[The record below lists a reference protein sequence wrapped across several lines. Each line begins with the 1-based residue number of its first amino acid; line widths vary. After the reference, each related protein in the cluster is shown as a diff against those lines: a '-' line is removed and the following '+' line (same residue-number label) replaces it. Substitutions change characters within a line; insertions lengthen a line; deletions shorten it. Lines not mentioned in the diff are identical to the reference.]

1 MDKLTILENIEHYIK
16 LLSKDAVKIEQGES
30 PDDYELA
37 YYMKGLEHGLKFTER
52 DEVTILLSDICQYV
66 YIPYEYL
73 NENGVSPRAV
83 RYFKSSIMKLYLI
96 AQSLIKDLGDVDASK
111 DNIEELFEQVFV
123 SI

>member
-1 MDKLTILENIEHYIK
+1 MRKEQILEAIEKNIDALVKDLYK
-16 LLSKDAVKIEQGES
+16 LEQGES

-52 DEVTILLSDICQYV
+52 DEITTLLLDICQYT
-66 YIPYEYL
+66 YTPYEYL
-73 NENGVSPRAV
+73 NENGVSPRTV
-83 RYFKSSIMKLYLI
+83 RYFKSSIMKLYLL

-111 DNIEELFEQVFV
+111 DNIEELFEKVFV

>member
-1 MDKLTILENIEHYIK
+1 MRKEQILVAIENNIEALVKDLHK
-16 LLSKDAVKIEQGES
+16 LEQGES

-52 DEVTILLSDICQYV
+52 DEITILISDICQYT
-66 YIPYEYL
+66 YSPYEYL
-73 NENGVSPRAV
+73 NANGVSPRAV
-83 RYFKSSIMKLYLI
+83 RYFKSSIMKLYLL